1 MRISVVPS
9 DEGYVNSGLREKAN
23 VYLDGVKQRFCV
35 TADEEQGVVVRYVV
49 KNGDLSI
56 DGSGGTLEVET
67 VKGKVVIEIKNGNSR
82 P

>member
-9 DEGYVNSGLREKAN
+9 DEGYVNSELRKNAV

-35 TADEEQGVVVRYVV
+35 TADEEQGLVVRYVV
-49 KNGDLSI
+49 KNGNLSI
-56 DGSGGTLEVET
+56 EGAGATLEVET
-67 VKGKVVIEIKNGNSR
+67 VRGKVVIEVEDGNSR

>member
-9 DEGYVNSGLREKAN
+9 DEGYVNSELRKNAV

-35 TADEEQGVVVRYVV
+35 TADEEQGVIVRYVV
-49 KNGDLSI
+49 KSGNLSI
-56 DGSGGTLEVET
+56 DGSGATLEVET
-67 VKGKVVIEIKNGNSR
+67 VKGKVVIEVEDGNSR